1 MWCAFCEAKQ
11 EFIPNY
17 VSYHYF
23 RSKGWVPKMGIKYG
37 TDLGKVSY
45 TIVCMSV
52 DEIRKFLLLQLKGS
66 RFKMVEV
73 RSTQFV

>member
-1 MWCAFCEAKQ
+1 
-11 EFIPNY
+11 
-17 VSYHYF
+17 
-23 RSKGWVPKMGIKYG
+23 MGIKYG

-52 DEIRKFLLLQLKGS
+52 DEIKKILLLQLKGS

-73 RSTQFV
+73 QSTQFV

>member
-11 EFIPNY
+11 EFIPSY

-52 DEIRKFLLLQLKGS
+52 DEVRKFLLLQLKGS